1 MPETVWHVTIPAIAL
16 MPAATADD
24 AERIVAEALDR
35 AGFCP
40 YEEGRRVFESEPV
53 EPAVLFRSADNPD
66 SVKSNASDATKA
78 AFLLAAD
85 AMNRFG
91 LLAHADPGVKP
102 ELAAKINNWRQDLS
116 SCDWPILGYDTS
128 DPPATGSVK
137 TWTYSQVNP
146 GGADVTHGLT
156 FTGTDDEWAEHLAGL
171 TYQGIEPYNA
181 KTDIAVPG
189 GHSNREG
196 MI

>member
-1 MPETVWHVTIPAIAL
+1 MPDRNDWWAQSLNPTRLAEHLRQYAEPR
-16 MPAATADD
+16 DD
-24 AERIVAEALDR
+24 AAGAVMREAARRIETM
-35 AGFCP
+35 P
-40 YEEGRRVFESEPV
+40 
-53 EPAVLFRSADNPD
+53 ADNPD

-102 ELAAKINNWRQDLS
+102 ELAAKINNWQQDLS